1 VRRGPHHARIARSLG
16 VDPDVFISA
25 LDRTFFARACGRYGP
40 PAAGLRRLLEPL
52 SGRLDDATLARVVTA
67 RVAAVWADT
76 TLRRDATEVLAQIRR
91 RGLRTAVVSDCW
103 YEMPAF
109 LPHLPVAPLLD
120 ACVYSVDVGHCKPHP
135 AMYLTACARL
145 GVAPEECLYVGD
157 GGSRELSGAESVG
170 IVPLRLA
177 APDLARH
184 LVFHADDWTGPAV
197 GSLTE
202 VLDVLDRR
210 TRWSEA
216 RAAAGVP

>member
-1 VRRGPHHARIARSLG
+1 
-16 VDPDVFISA
+16 
-25 LDRTFFARACGRYGP
+25 
-40 PAAGLRRLLEPL
+40 
-52 SGRLDDATLARVVTA
+52 
-67 RVAAVWADT
+67 
-76 TLRRDATEVLAQIRR
+76 
-91 RGLRTAVVSDCW
+91 
-103 YEMPAF
+103 
-109 LPHLPVAPLLD
+109 
-120 ACVYSVDVGHCKPHP
+120 
-135 AMYLTACARL
+135 MYLAACRRL

-157 GGSRELSGAESVG
+157 GGSRELSGAASVG